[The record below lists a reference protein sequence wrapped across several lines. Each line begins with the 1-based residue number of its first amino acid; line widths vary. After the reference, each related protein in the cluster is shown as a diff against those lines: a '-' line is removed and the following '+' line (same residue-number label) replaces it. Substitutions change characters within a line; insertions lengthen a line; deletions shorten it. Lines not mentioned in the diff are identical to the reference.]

1 MWEIAIQ
8 NLKHRRL
15 RVLLTIFGVAGALQ
29 LYLTMNNLI
38 VTFENDMLR
47 QYRAFAG
54 KIYVDQSLPSGEGWQ
69 GFPSTASSIVMDTA
83 SEVLVLEGVNRAESS
98 AVVFVPLVPSTI
110 PNNPPYVLVVGIESG
125 REQALLGSVE
135 LESGEMS
142 LVDERSVILGHG
154 AANYFGRG
162 TEVDVVQ
169 GADTLYSIEGDVEAA
184 STGDTIEVQGRAFK
198 VSGVL
203 EGNTQFFDGI
213 VMMDIRTAQELF
225 NRPGIISAIILT
237 ADSVEA
243 IDSLQVAIM
252 DKFEGLTASTEEGL
266 VTKARQWVD
275 VQNTFFGMINNS
287 VIAFVIVVVMIVM
300 VVAVMERRR
309 EIGILRAIGAKRRTI
324 FLMVMIESLTISLL
338 GALTALPISVG
349 FSRLLWSMSI
359 NVTVI
364 QAWLP
369 ILGVAIPIGVLA
381 SLLPAWQAVRV
392 DPLDA
397 LKYE

>member
-1 MWEIAIQ
+1 
-8 NLKHRRL
+8 
-15 RVLLTIFGVAGALQ
+15 
-29 LYLTMNNLI
+29 
-38 VTFENDMLR
+38 
-47 QYRAFAG
+47 
-54 KIYVDQSLPSGEGWQ
+54 
-69 GFPSTASSIVMDTA
+69 
-83 SEVLVLEGVNRAESS
+83 
-98 AVVFVPLVPSTI
+98 
-110 PNNPPYVLVVGIESG
+110 
-125 REQALLGSVE
+125 
-135 LESGEMS
+135 
-142 LVDERSVILGHG
+142 
-154 AANYFGRG
+154 
-162 TEVDVVQ
+162 
-169 GADTLYSIEGDVEAA
+169 
-184 STGDTIEVQGRAFK
+184 
-198 VSGVL
+198 
-203 EGNTQFFDGI
+203 
-213 VMMDIRTAQELF
+213 
-225 NRPGIISAIILT
+225 
-237 ADSVEA
+237 
-243 IDSLQVAIM
+243 
-252 DKFEGLTASTEEGL
+252 
-266 VTKARQWVD
+266 
-275 VQNTFFGMINNS
+275 